1 METWECFYK
10 NDATAKAETLKKVEE
25 AIARKLNNERK
36 TDAGKNLPH
45 DTRFYYQVIVNYII
59 VYYHL
64 LSHLRDSGWK

>member
-36 TDAGKNLPH
+36 TDASTAKLVKRA
-45 DTRFYYQVIVNYII
+45 TK
-59 VYYHL
+59 L
-64 LSHLRDSGWK
+64 KLKK